1 LNYFLTLT
9 FSSMLLKPSYR
20 FNLISGETYWEP
32 GIAITQVL
40 IQRINSRFWYEAVR
54 LVGCQVRYER
64 KADIASKA
72 LLTLSGHAFIFK
84 SLKAWAPHSRLL
96 PYSFRSGLTRS
107 RRESHQIGLTV
118 F

>member
-1 LNYFLTLT
+1 MWRSPTRTTKNLNYFLTLT

-64 KADIASKA
+64 NIVIRTLRITLLSDSGYA
-72 LLTLSGHAFIFK
+72 LAG
-84 SLKAWAPHSRLL
+84 
-96 PYSFRSGLTRS
+96 Y
-107 RRESHQIGLTV
+107 EY
-118 F
+118 